1 MAQTN
6 GISKRKTAVESLRQ
20 MIADPERL
28 IVCPGVYDG
37 FTARIALQ
45 EGADV
50 LYMVCYLPPPNRS
63 IPFHI
68 RILLYSFSS
77 SSSLNSNSY

>member
-1 MAQTN
+1 
-6 GISKRKTAVESLRQ
+6 

-50 LYMVCYLPPPNRS
+50 LYMVCYLQTPNRS
-63 IPFHI
+63 IPLHI
-68 RILLYSFSS
+68 RILLYNFS
-77 SSSLNSNSY
+77 SSSLNSNPY

>member
-6 GISKRKTAVESLRQ
+6 GTSKRKTAVESLRQ
-20 MIADPERL
+20 MIADSERL

-50 LYMVCYLPPPNRS
+50 LYMVCYLQPPTAQFPSTSVFFS
-63 IPFHI
+63 IIP
-68 RILLYSFSS
+68 LLPVP
-77 SSSLNSNSY
+77 